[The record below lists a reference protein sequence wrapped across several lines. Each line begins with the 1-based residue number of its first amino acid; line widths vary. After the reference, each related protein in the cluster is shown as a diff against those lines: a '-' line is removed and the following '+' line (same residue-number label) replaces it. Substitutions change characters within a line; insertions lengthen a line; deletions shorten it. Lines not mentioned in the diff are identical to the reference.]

1 MLLNLP
7 FFYTY
12 KWQSK
17 VAFSISCYF
26 CLLIYGGEKYQVRK
40 NGKNDDGFSK
50 NIFEVKLKFST
61 LLGDGSL
68 GRIFSP
74 AKGCFVLLI
83 SITLWI
89 DDEFPGFDVIA
100 LLLGSWAMLWTAKG
114 RTWNEMIFHVTVFLL
129 TYI

>member
-1 MLLNLP
+1 M
-7 FFYTY
+7 
-12 KWQSK
+12 
-17 VAFSISCYF
+17 
-26 CLLIYGGEKYQVRK
+26 GGEKYQVRK

-89 DDEFPGFDVIA
+89 DDEFPGFDIIA
-100 LLLGSWAMLWTAKG
+100 LRFLGLRPVNCEGKNMK
-114 RTWNEMIFHVTVFLL
+114 WNDFSYNCLPSNI